1 LHAEPPSLSHHPLR
15 PLTKKKKKKI
25 KGGSLYPSFPP
36 PVLSPSSSSL
46 ERCRGAQCWGPSR
59 LRGGHSS
66 LRRSRFTST
75 RRPRSPLANQHSSI
89 ARVAPLASRRRL
101 LGHLVSLQPRFPRPP
116 PTWPLHRLR
125 PRPILRARPTGQW
138 RSRELDNS
146 SGARGPLRPSYPDQE
161 LATRAPGATIGVSP
175 AALSA
180 GRGPGHQR
188 GEPAFP
194 GP

>member
-1 LHAEPPSLSHHPLR
+1 YYTPNPPLSLSHHPLR
-15 PLTKKKKKKI
+15 PLTKKKNKI

-89 ARVAPLASRRRL
+89 ARVAPLASRVRSKKGLRHQ
-101 LGHLVSLQPRFPRPP
+101 LGPSTGYAPVPSSEPVQP
-116 PTWPLHRLR
+116 
-125 PRPILRARPTGQW
+125 A
-138 RSRELDNS
+138 
-146 SGARGPLRPSYPDQE
+146 SGAPESLTTPV
-161 LATRAPGATIGVSP
+161 APGAP
-175 AALSA
+175 SA
-180 GRGPGHQR
+180 RR
-188 GEPAFP
+188 IRTRSRRP
-194 GP
+194 GPQVRRSG

>member
-1 LHAEPPSLSHHPLR
+1 YYTPNPPSLTIPSAPSL
-15 PLTKKKKKKI
+15 KKNKI

-89 ARVAPLASRRRL
+89 ARVAPPRLSRP
-101 LGHLVSLQPRFPRPP
+101 LQKGSRPP
-116 PTWPLHRLR
+116 SLHRLR
-125 PRPILRARPTGQW
+125 PRPIVRARPSGQW

-161 LATRAPGATIGVSP
+161 PATRAPGATIGVSP

-188 GEPAFP
+188 GEP
-194 GP
+194 